1 MQLGVP
7 HDSGKETEAAVDDGA
22 QFDSTL
28 EPEAMIVPEPTE
40 EPDDKD
46 KKNK

>member
-7 HDSGKETEAAVDDGA
+7 HDSGKQSEEPFDDGPLY
-22 QFDSTL
+22 DSTL

-46 KKNK
+46 KKDK